1 MSALYAGT
9 LRSVT
14 AYVLSQPSKKLKKY
28 QFGKSGHVLLTRP
41 IEHPNRL

>member
-9 LRSVT
+9 LRRVT
-14 AYVLSQPSKKLKKY
+14 ASVLSQPSKKLKKS
-28 QFGKSGHVLLTRP
+28 QFGKAGQVLLTRP